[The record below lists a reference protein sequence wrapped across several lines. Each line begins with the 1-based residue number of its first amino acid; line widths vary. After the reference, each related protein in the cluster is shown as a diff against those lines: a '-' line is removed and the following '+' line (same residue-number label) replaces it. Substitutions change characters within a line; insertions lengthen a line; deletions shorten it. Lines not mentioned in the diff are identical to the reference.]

1 MRNISFDNICIN
13 KGLWKTLQTKNTD
26 VTIHS
31 VKQRF
36 YETGR
41 FDAFACDWVEG
52 KDKKPHFFWESDI
65 AKWIEGVSYILMS
78 ENNDVEKMSVYIPLI
93 DDVVDK
99 IEKNQLEDGYF
110 NIFHM
115 VVEPQSRWS
124 IRKRHELYCAGHMI
138 EAAIAYKKA
147 TGKDKFLKCMIK
159 YTDHIYKV
167 FVEECSCAFMTP
179 GHPEIEL
186 ALIKLYKETG
196 MKKYLELSEFFV
208 NNRGNNDKDLDD
220 DVSFEQR
227 AYDQSHLPVREQLT
241 AEGHSVRACYL
252 YCAMADLARIKS
264 DDTLTKTCKALF
276 KNIIEKRMYI
286 TGGIGST
293 YNGEAFTV
301 DYDLPNRYAYNE
313 SCAAISLAMFAL
325 RMQLIDNNSIYADII
340 ERIIYNGGISGIS
353 LSGDRF
359 FYENPLEL
367 SKPLTV
373 QDNKYMT
380 HYKRKLALR
389 TRAAVFDC
397 SCCPPNI
404 NRFFASIGDYILSEN
419 DDCIYVNQFMD
430 STVKLGSDEL
440 NIITEYPLN
449 GKVKIVYTGKKKLA
463 VRMPAWCK
471 KCTVNG
477 EYEIINGYMHFENT
491 KELEFDFDMPTVMM
505 RSATDIL
512 DNNGKIAIQRGP
524 VVYCVES
531 VDNGEGLGDLFVL
544 SDGEFKV
551 LPDELTGLCKIEAEG
566 VRISRQEN
574 IYEQYKAD
582 FEKCPI
588 KFIPYFAFANRGDCE
603 MKVWVNFR

>member
-1 MRNISFDNICIN
+1 MKNISFENLSVN
-13 KGLWKTLQTKNTD
+13 KGLWKELQQKNVD

-31 VKQRF
+31 VKKRF

-41 FDAFACDWVEG
+41 FDAFACDWEEG
-52 KDKKPHFFWESDI
+52 KDNKPHFFWESDI

-78 ENNDVEKMSVYIPLI
+78 ENYDKEKISSFIPLI
-93 DDVVDK
+93 DEVVDR
-99 IEKNQLEDGYF
+99 IEANQLENGYF
-110 NIFHM
+110 NVFHI
-115 VVEPQSRWS
+115 VIEPENKWL

-147 TGKDKFLKCMIK
+147 TGKEKFLKCMIK
-159 YTDHIYKV
+159 YVEHIYKV
-167 FVEECSCAFMTP
+167 FVEDGSAAFMTP

-186 ALIKLYKETG
+186 ALVKLYNETG
-196 MKKYLELSEFFV
+196 IKKYLELSEFFID
-208 NNRGNNDKDLDD
+208 NRGNNDKDLAD
-220 DVSFEQR
+220 DVPFEQR
-227 AYDQSHLPVREQLT
+227 AYDQSHLPVRKQFT
-241 AEGHSVRACYL
+241 ADGHSVRACYL
-252 YCAMADLARIKS
+252 YCAMADLALINN
-264 DDTLTKTCKALF
+264 DNELAEACKALF

-293 YNGEAFTV
+293 YNGEAFTM

-325 RMQLIDNNSIYADII
+325 RMQLIDNNSVYADII
-340 ERIIYNGGISGIS
+340 EKIIYNGGISGIS
-353 LSGDRF
+353 LSGNRF

-367 SKPLTV
+367 SKPLSD
-373 QDNKYMT
+373 QENKYMA
-380 HYKRKLALR
+380 HYKKRLALR
-389 TRAAVFDC
+389 TRAAVFEC

-404 NRFFASIGDYILSEN
+404 NRFFASIGDYVLSE
-419 DDCIYVNQFMD
+419 DDDYVYINQFVD
-430 STVKLGSDEL
+430 CNAKLGDDEIR
-440 NIITEYPLN
+440 IITNYPVDGN
-449 GKVKIVYTGKKKLA
+449 VKIVYNGEKKLA
-463 VRMPAWCK
+463 VRMPGWCK
-471 KCTVNG
+471 KCTVNS
-477 EYEIINGYMHFENT
+477 EYTLTNGYMLFENT
-491 KELEFDFDMPTVMM
+491 KELEIEFDMPVVMM
-505 RSATDIL
+505 RSATDVL
-512 DNNGKIAIQRGP
+512 DNNGKVAVQRGP
-524 VVYCVES
+524 VVYCIES